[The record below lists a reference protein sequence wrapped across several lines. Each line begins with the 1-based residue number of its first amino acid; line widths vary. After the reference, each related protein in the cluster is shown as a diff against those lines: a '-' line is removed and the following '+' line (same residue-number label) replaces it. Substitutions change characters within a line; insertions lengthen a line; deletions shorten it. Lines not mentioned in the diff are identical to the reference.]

1 MFPGGLTAFESITVG
16 HGSLTVDSINSGTGL
31 RLFTVVSSSNAVV
44 NIPEFAS
51 GTFDPVTATFTAI
64 DPNLPM
70 DITFRATNQY
80 HGVLIRLQ
88 DVEDHQTESTS
99 LLPDISFWLPNS
111 TTGARPMPRLAL
123 FKVKAG
129 TS

>member
-1 MFPGGLTAFESITVG
+1 MFPGGLTAFESITAG

-44 NIPEFAS
+44 NIPPFMF

-64 DPNLPM
+64 DPNLPV

-80 HGVLIRLQ
+80 HGVLIRLHDGHDQ
-88 DVEDHQTESTS
+88 QTHSS
-99 LLPDISFWLPNS
+99 LLLPDISFWLPNLTDRAS
-111 TTGARPMPRLAL
+111 AVLIPAIFR
-123 FKVKAG
+123 VG